1 MKIGVYVGSF
11 NPVHIG
17 HIKIVKHLIDNN
29 YFDKV
34 IIIPTGNYWN
44 KQNLTNITH
53 RINMLKLY
61 ENGSIKIDTTLNNLT
76 YTYQIFEKLSKNS
89 NDDFGLIIGADNIV
103 NFDKWKNYEYL
114 LNFELLIINR
124 GSIDVKFYLKKH
136 NIKKYRLV
144 EDFPL
149 LEVSSSMI
157 RNLVENEEY
166 IELKKYV
173 DANVLEYIKANS
185 LYKRK

>member
-17 HIKIVKHLIDNN
+17 HIKIVNHLIDNN

-34 IIIPTGNYWN
+34 IIIPTGNYWD
-44 KQNLTNITH
+44 KQNLINIKH
-53 RINMLKLY
+53 RINMLKIF
-61 ENGSIKIDTTLNNLT
+61 ENDFITVDTKLNNLA
-76 YTYQIFEKLSKNS
+76 YTYQVFEELSKNS
-89 NDDFGLIIGADNIV
+89 NDNYGLIIGADNIV

-114 LNFELLIINR
+114 LNFDLAIINR
-124 GSIDVKFYLKKH
+124 DEIDVNYYLNKY
-136 NIKKYRLV
+136 NIKKYKLV
-144 EDFPL
+144 NDLPL
-149 LEVSSSMI
+149 LDVSSSLI
-157 RNLVENEEY
+157 RNLIENEEY

-185 LYKRK
+185 LYKHK